1 MMSLEGKTERMRY
14 RGSNLQHKKK
24 LSVANT
30 KSSKKK
36 TGKGQGYR
44 IRRLVLMYT
53 KKSVS
58 VVDNPQDY
66 FLLLSFHPSFLS
78 HRH

>member
-36 TGKGQGYR
+36 QERARDIELGGWY
-44 IRRLVLMYT
+44 
-53 KKSVS
+53 
-58 VVDNPQDY
+58 
-66 FLLLSFHPSFLS
+66 
-78 HRH
+78 